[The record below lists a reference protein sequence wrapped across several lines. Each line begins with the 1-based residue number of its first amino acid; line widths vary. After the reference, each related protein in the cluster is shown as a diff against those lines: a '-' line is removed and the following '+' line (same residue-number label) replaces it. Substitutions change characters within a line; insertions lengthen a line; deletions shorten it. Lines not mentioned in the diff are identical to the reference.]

1 MAKRF
6 RNEIVE
12 ILKQVPLPVIFKL
25 WMMSGVRFHLL
36 FRFAR
41 SIPVDHFWG
50 EVSALKDG
58 SGNVKFPTIS
68 FL

>member
-50 EVSALKDG
+50 
-58 SGNVKFPTIS
+58 
-68 FL
+68 